1 MYGLCFFFHMC
12 TSEKFSWSHTA
23 AVPNFNKVTR
33 KQSHFQLVLLIHIS
47 STQKTNPNQT
57 KSKKSVCIYLLMGSS
72 KWCREEFS
80 TAQERPALFEE
91 TKRGIRR
98 PFMVLSEDRCWLRVG
113 CRAEQLAISASRRSS
128 LTAGAT
134 ALLPLGLV
142 GSRSWQ
148 TLLCHWLGG
157 YLEGYDELN
166 RGCSLENAAWGGAEE
181 GR

>member
-1 MYGLCFFFHMC
+1 
-12 TSEKFSWSHTA
+12 
-23 AVPNFNKVTR
+23 
-33 KQSHFQLVLLIHIS
+33 
-47 STQKTNPNQT
+47 
-57 KSKKSVCIYLLMGSS
+57 MGSS

-91 TKRGIRR
+91 TKRGICR

-142 GSRSWQ
+142 GSRFWQ
-148 TLLCHWLGG
+148 TLLCHWLAG

-181 GR
+181 GRQVRPCAQESYAPIWCWGWGTADAERLECRTERGKSIPRWTLWKQQEGGGNEFGLKHVISPGVTAKGH